1 MYEVRQLASS
11 EFPSLL
17 NEIPEVPKK
26 LFARGNLPDKK
37 AKILAV
43 VGSRRYTNYGKQVC
57 ESLIHGLRG
66 YNICIVSGLAIGIDG
81 IAHRAALDA
90 GIMTLAIPGSGLSDD
105 VLYPRRHRGLAHEI
119 LEKGGGLLSEY
130 EPYFRAT
137 LWSFPKR
144 NRIMAGIAHAVL
156 VVEAGQKSG
165 TLITSRL
172 ATEYNRDVFAVPG
185 SIYSEASKGPHML
198 IRLGATPITSSE
210 DILEAFNM
218 EAKDPKEASLPSGLS
233 DVELKILSSLTEPKD
248 RDALIR
254 ELSLDVSV
262 ANIALMQMEMNG
274 LIAEDN
280 DIFRKL

>member
-90 GIMTLAIPGSGLSDD
+90 GVMTLAIPGSGLGDD

-119 LEKGGGLLSEY
+119 LENGGGLVSEY
-130 EPYFRAT
+130 EPDFRAT

-233 DVELKILSSLTEPKD
+233 EIETRVLTLLSEPKD
-248 RDALIR
+248 RDAIIR
-254 ELSLDVSV
+254 ELLLDVSV
-262 ANIALMQMEMNG
+262 ANITLMQMEMNG

>member
-90 GIMTLAIPGSGLSDD
+90 GVMTLAIPGSGLGDD

-119 LEKGGGLLSEY
+119 LENGGGLVSEY
-130 EPYFRAT
+130 EPDFRAT

>member
-280 DIFRKL
+280 DIFLKL